1 MNSRELMI
9 AAMRRQPTERI
20 PVMPQLTQDM
30 PVRAF
35 EAEDGLD
42 WIEGMR
48 RCLEN
53 PALIYDYVI
62 RLVRAV
68 GADGLR
74 LFVKADPMKVVR
86 VGDAL
91 IVLDRATGE
100 RVGFIDLHGG
110 GYLVPDAPAAPIET
124 LADARQR
131 LDALIADFTSEKL
144 DLLRQM
150 RARVPDLF
158 VASSPGGMTMNT
170 YTSLRGREQAMMDF
184 YDRPDFVKS
193 VIEMQTDA
201 MIARGEM
208 LLKTG
213 IDAFMIGDPAASGSL
228 ISARHF
234 EKFCLP
240 AYQRFCRR
248 FRDEILIYI
257 HICGNSN
264 ILLEMLAD
272 SGAHVVEPL
281 DPLGGVTV
289 ADAKSR
295 IGRRVAL
302 MGGVNTV
309 TLAMGTPADVRAEAI
324 QKCREGGPTGYILAA
339 GDMVPPNASLANVR
353 AMVEVAT
360 HSLWR

>member
-1 MNSRELMI
+1 MI
-9 AAMRRQPTERI
+9 AAMRRQPTPRI
-20 PVMPQLTQDM
+20 PVMPQLTQDT
-30 PVRAF
+30 PVRIF
-35 EAEDGLD
+35 EAEDRLD

-48 RCLEN
+48 RCLED
-53 PALIYDYVI
+53 PSLIYDYVI
-62 RLVRAV
+62 RLVRTV

-74 LFVKADPMKVVR
+74 LFVKAEPMKLVR
-86 VGDAL
+86 AGNDLIAL
-91 IVLDRATGE
+91 DTKTSE
-100 RVGFIDLHGG
+100 RIGFIDLHGG
-110 GYLVPDAPAAPIET
+110 GYLVPDHPEPPIET

-131 LDALIADFTSEKL
+131 LDALASDMTSEKI
-144 DLLRQM
+144 DILRQA

-158 VASSPGGMTMNT
+158 VASAPGGITMNT
-170 YTSLRGREQAMMDF
+170 YTSLRGREQGMMDL
-184 YDRPDFVKS
+184 YDRPDFVKA
-193 VIEMQTDA
+193 VIDMQTDV
-201 MIARGEM
+201 MIARGEQ

-228 ISARHF
+228 LSAKHF

-257 HICGNSN
+257 HVCGNSN

-289 ADAKSR
+289 ADAKAR
-295 IGRRVAL
+295 IGGRVAL

-309 TLAMGTPADVRAEAI
+309 TLAMGTPAEVRAEAI

-339 GDMVPPNASLANVR
+339 GDMIPPNTSLDNLR
-353 AMVEVAT
+353 AMIDVAT
-360 HSLWR
+360 QSQWR